1 MKFMEHR
8 GGGIII
14 LSFILALSLTII
26 PLPNMIEG
34 LRPEFVSLTLIY
46 WCMALPNRI
55 GLGSAWTAG
64 IFLDVMR
71 DTLLGQHALALTL
84 VAFFILQLHQRI
96 RVFPLWQQAIS
107 IGVMILIQIA
117 LVLWI
122 KGIMSEKADFWVAL
136 LPVLTTSLFWPP
148 TFLLMRYLRRYYQ
161 VS

>member
-1 MKFMEHR
+1 MKLMEHR

-14 LSFILALSLTII
+14 LSFVLALALTIV
-26 PLPNMIEG
+26 PLPDLLDK
-34 LRPEFVSLTLIY
+34 LRPEFVSLTIIY
-46 WCMALPNRI
+46 WCMALPNRV
-55 GLGSAWTAG
+55 GLGSAWTVG
-64 IFLDVMR
+64 LLLDVLR

-107 IGVMILIQIA
+107 IGVLILIQVA

-122 KGIMSEKADFWVAL
+122 KGIMSEKADVWVAL

-148 TFLLMRYLRRYYQ
+148 TFLLMRHLRRYYQ